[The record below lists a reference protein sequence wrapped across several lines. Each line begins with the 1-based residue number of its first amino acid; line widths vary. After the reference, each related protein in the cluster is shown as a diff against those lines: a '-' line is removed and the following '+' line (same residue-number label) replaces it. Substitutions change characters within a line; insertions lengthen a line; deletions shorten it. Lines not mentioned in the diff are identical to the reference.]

1 MKNRQAISRLAVFL
15 GFVSA
20 SVFCTKF
27 AAAQI
32 LMPPPPRAST
42 PPQDE
47 QTVDDDL
54 RRKREQRLKRDAP
67 VDPEGRAQR
76 ARRDALY
83 EEATTPR
90 HRQAYFDVSLLLVST
105 NYRGQ
110 REAFRD
116 NPTSH
121 FNFLWRH
128 GGKDMDGKRGMFS
141 GFRLAPFS
149 GTAKVSGVPG
159 NFGLTYFGPAIGW
172 EKLGWPDWTLYRPV
186 FEAVPL
192 KAVIGGG
199 LGRKAIRQA
208 IGDGAEAAAAASAD
222 PELVRAMTAELP
234 EGAQAAMETEMIAA
248 HCNKLPARAAPGMVE
263 AQRLRDASFAA
274 AALRALEAGGGK
286 TVLIT
291 GNGHARNDRGVPI
304 YLEQLAPEVS
314 ALSVGFIETELDPAA
329 TVKDQPFDFVWA
341 TLPAARPDPCLAFQ

>member
-1 MKNRQAISRLAVFL
+1 
-15 GFVSA
+15 
-20 SVFCTKF
+20 
-27 AAAQI
+27 
-32 LMPPPPRAST
+32 MPPPPRAST

-172 EKLGWPDWTLYRPV
+172 GKFD
-186 FEAVPL
+186 AVPQDYGQVATDPSKPDGL
-192 KAVIGGG
+192 PGIPVVSGWVVTMGVAAQSRTSSTDNVEGKEIEDDLVSKGVDFDRPGIWLEGRIIRIHYGATGYSAVFGVQTGEEKAFFYAG
-199 LGRKAIRQA
+199 LAAI
-208 IGDGAEAAAAASAD
+208 
-222 PELVRAMTAELP
+222 
-234 EGAQAAMETEMIAA
+234 
-248 HCNKLPARAAPGMVE
+248 
-263 AQRLRDASFAA
+263 
-274 AALRALEAGGGK
+274 AL
-286 TVLIT
+286 
-291 GNGHARNDRGVPI
+291 
-304 YLEQLAPEVS
+304 Y
-314 ALSVGFIETELDPAA
+314 
-329 TVKDQPFDFVWA
+329 
-341 TLPAARPDPCLAFQ
+341 